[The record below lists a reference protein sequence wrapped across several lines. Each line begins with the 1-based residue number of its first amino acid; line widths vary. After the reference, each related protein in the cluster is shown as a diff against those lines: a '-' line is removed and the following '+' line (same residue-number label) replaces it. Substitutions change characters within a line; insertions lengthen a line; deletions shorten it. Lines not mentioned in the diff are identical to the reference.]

1 METVQDKE
9 EKSMH
14 LNYRVVK
21 VLLPFMSRPDKMVRP
36 KMQNV
41 QIVASVIGLV
51 VFVPVSMDLVVVME
65 KEGIQ

>member
-41 QIVASVIGLV
+41 QIVVSVIGLV